1 MKNLTKNQKEFL
13 FLGIGIVAIFVIF
26 YFVKRK
32 EANPLSEI
40 EKTPSGSSF
49 SSGLSFQKTVCDKNT
64 VLQKGIECDAVMYAQ
79 RQINMIH
86 QNLGISKLQDDGK
99 FGQATENAFR
109 KLVNKPTATYSEI
122 VEARK
127 TIKPN

>member
-13 FLGIGIVAIFVIF
+13 FLGISVVVIFVIF
-26 YFVKRK
+26 YFVKKYKDNRNNEVENK
-32 EANPLSEI
+32 SP
-40 EKTPSGSSF
+40 GS

-86 QNLGISKLQDDGK
+86 QNLGISKLQEDGK

-109 KLVNKPTATYSEI
+109 KLVNKPSATYSEI